1 MTFNELL
8 WISLMVFLF
17 IIAVSCIIS
26 VVQDLNDEVTN
37 LREIVNIQSVCIDSL
52 NENFEELKS
61 KIIFSKKSKKKEE
74 KKND

>member
-1 MTFNELL
+1 
-8 WISLMVFLF
+8 MVFLF

-37 LREIVNIQSVCIDSL
+37 LKEIVNIQSACIDSL
-52 NENFEELKS
+52 NENLEELKAK
-61 KIIFSKKSKKKEE
+61 KIISKKSKKKEE

>member
-52 NENFEELKS
+52 NENLEELKA
-61 KIIFSKKSKKKEE
+61 KKIFSKKSKKKEE

>member
-17 IIAVSCIIS
+17 VIAVSCIIS
-26 VVQDLNDEVTN
+26 VVQDLNDEVNNLKDITN
-37 LREIVNIQSVCIDSL
+37 LQNACIDSL
-52 NENFEELKS
+52 KTDLEELKS

>member
-1 MTFNELL
+1 MTFTEIL
-8 WISLMVFLF
+8 WMSLMVILF

-52 NENFEELKS
+52 NENLEELKTKVIQKPKLS
-61 KIIFSKKSKKKEE
+61 RKKERKAE
-74 KKND
+74 

>member
-1 MTFNELL
+1 MTFTEIL
-8 WISLMVFLF
+8 WMSLMVILF

-52 NENFEELKS
+52 NENLEELKA
-61 KIIFSKKSKKKEE
+61 KKIFSKKSKKKEE

>member
-37 LREIVNIQSVCIDSL
+37 LREIVNIQSACIDSL
-52 NENFEELKS
+52 NENLEELKA
-61 KIIFSKKSKKKEE
+61 KKIFSKKSKKKEE